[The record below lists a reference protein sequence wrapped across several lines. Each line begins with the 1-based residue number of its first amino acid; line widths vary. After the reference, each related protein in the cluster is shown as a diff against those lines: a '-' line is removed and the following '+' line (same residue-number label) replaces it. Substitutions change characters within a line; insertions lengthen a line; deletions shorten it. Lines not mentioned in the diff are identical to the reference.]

1 MSTKASLHHTDLA
14 AEDWRKGLM
23 SRKSRFKLQLAEI
36 WQIVN
41 IILAPQPAGFAS
53 WVYWNPLVCDRLVH
67 QTPGFTQI
75 SGWMQAS
82 FLPAWQKA
90 WEHCSKTLKTHVA
103 QKISLLPL
111 GTFNPVQILAATDPE
126 ENKSWQMVLPGQK
139 AFCKWGSSVA
149 NFGAVWIWSF
159 RESVSGLNLTN

>member
-90 WEHCSKTLKTHVA
+90 WEHCSKTLKTHVRKYHSYPWA
-103 QKISLLPL
+103 PSILSISWLPPTLKRTSL
-111 GTFNPVQILAATDPE
+111 GRWCCLGKKHFANEEVQWQTLGQCGFEAL
-126 ENKSWQMVLPGQK
+126 ENQYQV
-139 AFCKWGSSVA
+139 
-149 NFGAVWIWSF
+149 
-159 RESVSGLNLTN
+159 